1 MTNDEAT
8 RADAEWLDPVVRAL
22 REPVD
27 RRAGSVEAVVR
38 AAMETDGDPAG
49 SRPGLLDWLLHP
61 RLSLSPLSAAGWAT
75 AVAVAVALL
84 LQVPGATA
92 PTPEARVVRHQ
103 FVLFAPE
110 AGTVS
115 VVGDFN
121 GWDPG
126 ATPLVRRGEVWTALV
141 SLEPGRHVY
150 SFIIDGEEWVA
161 DADAPRAPEDEFGR
175 PSSVLLLTKDT

>member
-1 MTNDEAT
+1 MTNDGESRT
-8 RADAEWLDPVVRAL
+8 DEWLDAAVRTLKA
-22 REPVD
+22 PVD
-27 RRAGSVEAVVR
+27 RTPGSVDAVVR
-38 AAMETDGDPAG
+38 AAVESDGEPAG
-49 SRPGLLDWLLHP
+49 PRTGFLDWLLRP
-61 RLSLSPLSAAGWAT
+61 RLSLSPLAAAGWAT

-84 LQVPGATA
+84 LRVPGS
-92 PTPEARVVRHQ
+92 TPPVPDARVVRHQ

-150 SFIIDGEEWVA
+150 SFVIDGEEWVA
-161 DADAPRAPEDEFGR
+161 DVDAPRAPEDEFGR
-175 PSSVLLLTKDT
+175 PSSVLLLTRDT